1 MLTFLGEHRL
11 ASGSEEG
18 KMVIWD
24 LSTMESEAVVQL
36 EGQVTGLVLCG
47 DKLFVSTTSYIAL
60 LDPNEGFALIGT
72 LPLPSQALVCSPHG
86 LIVAAGEHLHVFS
99 QESLEMR
106 PCICCRNKNTQ
117 PKLPPQYTYLAASE
131 RYLVAANDFTH
142 IALYDFLPQ

>member
-47 DKLFVSTTSYIAL
+47 DKLCVHY
-60 LDPNEGFALIGT
+60 E
-72 LPLPSQALVCSPHG
+72 
-86 LIVAAGEHLHVFS
+86 LH
-99 QESLEMR
+99 R
-106 PCICCRNKNTQ
+106 TP
-117 PKLPPQYTYLAASE
+117 
-131 RYLVAANDFTH
+131 
-142 IALYDFLPQ
+142 